1 MVEADMHNPD
11 PGNMLMAGHSHIN
24 GFGRNWPNSKQR
36 QRLQKAIYGCVSFG
50 LVEYEPALSSGGKK
64 HQMRKCARK
73 FQYLVFF
80 FSSKL
85 KPQNVGWRVIGP
97 TKSTTAHKEIEE
109 SQPSPGDTQLED
121 FFSLRVS
128 VSTVTCFMQ
137 QRCGEKQNRRTR
149 RLVMKGINIL

>member
-1 MVEADMHNPD
+1 MVVEADMHNPD

-97 TKSTTAHKEIEE
+97 SRRLLTKKLRSR
-109 SQPSPGDTQLED
+109 SPALGIRSSRIFFLFEPRCPQLPASCSSVAGKSKTDGLED
-121 FFSLRVS
+121 
-128 VSTVTCFMQ
+128 
-137 QRCGEKQNRRTR
+137 
-149 RLVMKGINIL
+149 